1 MTDSEAQLP
10 TTIGVIGAGIMG
22 AGIAQLAAQTGART
36 LLHDPIPEALEKG
49 VGGIGNALERLASRG
64 KITAEEADAIKAR
77 IEPVADLQGLAEA
90 TFVIEAAP
98 ERMDLKL
105 DLFGQ
110 LAQIVAPDAV
120 LATNTSSLS
129 VTEIAAGVGGD
140 GFPERVIGLHFFN
153 PPPVMKLV
161 EVVAG
166 QASSERALEIARAV
180 GEAMGRTPIDAA
192 DVAGFLVN
200 RCNRPFSLES
210 LRLLQER
217 IGTVEQIDRIQRLGG
232 GFRMGAFEL
241 MDLVGI
247 ETNHAVAESFQ
258 RQSFGEPRYQ
268 PSPIAARMV
277 AAGDYGRKTG
287 RGWYDYSGG
296 TGAYRPEDPDP
307 LILGGGDGRLVV
319 ITGSL
324 PLAAELR
331 RSATRDGWDVR
342 DARDPAGAEPWLT
355 IDCSGRCEGR
365 PGPTGGSGALGPR
378 ARLLY
383 DTSLAL
389 SEPTAVGFHCLPPFR
404 ECKLTELTRTPS
416 TSLLAIERAE
426 EFFAS
431 VGCHCEHVGDAPGL
445 VLGRVV
451 AQVINESA
459 FLIGEG
465 NGAPH
470 DVDAGM
476 RLGVNHPRGPVEWS
490 TMIGLEHVVAI
501 LDALHRELGEPRYRV
516 APLLRHRL
524 ALGAAGLADLPDA

>member
-1 MTDSEAQLP
+1 MTDPESSEAPPLP
-10 TTIGVIGAGIMG
+10 PVIAVIGAGIMG

-49 VGGIGNALERLASRG
+49 VAGIGKGLDRLASRG
-64 KITAEEADAIKAR
+64 KISAEEADAIKSR
-77 IEPVADLQGLAEA
+77 IEPVGALEGLAEA

-98 ERMDLKL
+98 ERMELKL
-105 DLFGQ
+105 DLFGK
-110 LAQIVAPDAV
+110 LAAIVAPDAV

-129 VTEIAAGVGGD
+129 VTEIAAGTPQPD
-140 GFPERVIGLHFFN
+140 RVIGLHFFN

-166 QASSERALEIARAV
+166 QASSEHALAIARVV

-192 DVAGFLVN
+192 DIAGFLVN

-210 LRLLQER
+210 LRLLAER
-217 IGTVEQIDRIQRLGG
+217 IGTVEQIDRIERLGG

-241 MDLVGI
+241 MDLVGLD
-247 ETNHAVAESFQ
+247 TNFAVSESFH
-258 RQSFGEPRYQ
+258 RQTYGEPRYQ
-268 PSPIAARMV
+268 PSPIQARMV
-277 AAGDYGRKTG
+277 ASGDLGRKTG

-296 TGAYRPEDPDP
+296 TGGYRPEDPDP

-319 ITGSL
+319 ITGAI

-342 DARDPAGAEPWLT
+342 DSADPSGAEPWLT
-355 IDCSGRCEGR
+355 VDCSGRCDGK
-365 PGPTGGSGALGPR
+365 PAPTGGSGGHGPR
-378 ARLLY
+378 ARLLH

-389 SEPTAVGFHCLPPFR
+389 SEPTAVGFHCLPPFAA
-404 ECKLTELTRTPS
+404 CKLTELTRTS
-416 TSLLAIERAE
+416 ETSLLAIERAE

-445 VLGRVV
+445 ALGRVV
-451 AQVINESA
+451 AALINEAA

-465 NGAPH
+465 NGSPG
-470 DVDAGM
+470 DIDAGM
-476 RLGVNHPRGPVEWS
+476 KLGVNHPRGPVEWS
-490 TMIGLEHVVAI
+490 AMIGLDHVVAI
-501 LDALHRELGEPRYRV
+501 LDALHREHGEPRYRV
-516 APLLRHRL
+516 APLLRHRA
-524 ALGAAGLADLPDA
+524 ALGCAGLAD